1 MIIPLIAGAISL
13 ACIAASTKRLSFAI
27 APTFLDVPTL
37 VQALRAGLRPKALTR
52 AVAEIPEADWE
63 RAVLDAIEQPQ
74 AARNAL
80 LNEQLGEMDYRLQRW
95 NRVPRV
101 CASVASTGG
110 FLLATLALTEG
121 LSDGVS
127 LDSGTLVHD
136 AISAVTL
143 GIAGAVYCVAA
154 QFRARGEVKDRLAAT
169 DKLIERLERQGAIDE
184 ERDADTVVRL
194 PSDQGFSKA

>member
-1 MIIPLIAGAISL
+1 MIIPLIAGAIAL
-13 ACIAASTKRLSFAI
+13 GCIAASTRRLSFAI

-37 VQALRAGLRPKALTR
+37 VQALRAGLRPKAL
-52 AVAEIPEADWE
+52 AEAIHDIPEADWE
-63 RAVLDAIEQPQ
+63 RGVLDALDQPE

-80 LNEQLGEMDYRLQRW
+80 LNEQLSEMDYRLQRW
-95 NRVPRV
+95 SRVPRV

-110 FLLATLALTEG
+110 FLLATMALTIG
-121 LSDGVS
+121 LNDGVA

-154 QFRARGEVKDRLAAT
+154 QFRALGEVKDRLAAT
-169 DKLIERLERQGAIDE
+169 DKLIERLERSAVPL
-184 ERDADTVVRL
+184 DADSAVRQ
-194 PSDQGFSKA
+194 PS

>member
-1 MIIPLIAGAISL
+1 MIIPLIAGAIAL
-13 ACIAASTKRLSFAI
+13 GCIAASTRRLSFAI

-37 VQALRAGLRPKALTR
+37 VQALRAGLRPKAL
-52 AVAEIPEADWE
+52 AEAIRDIPEADWE
-63 RAVLDAIEQPQ
+63 RGVLDALDQPE

-80 LNEQLGEMDYRLQRW
+80 LNEQLSEMDYRLQRW
-95 NRVPRV
+95 SRVPRV

-110 FLLATLALTEG
+110 FLLATMALTVG
-121 LSDGVS
+121 LNDGVA

-154 QFRARGEVKDRLAAT
+154 QFRALSEVKDRLAAT
-169 DKLIERLERQGAIDE
+169 DKLIERLERSAAPL
-184 ERDADTVVRL
+184 DADTAARQ
-194 PSDQGFSKA
+194 PS